1 MVVTD
6 ASRAEL
12 VTPRLVAEHGL
23 ALVAFNPATDLE
35 TAFLELTS

>member
-6 ASRAEL
+6 AGRAEH
-12 VTPRLVAEHGL
+12 VTPRLVADHALGL
-23 ALVAFNPATDLE
+23 VTFNPATDLE